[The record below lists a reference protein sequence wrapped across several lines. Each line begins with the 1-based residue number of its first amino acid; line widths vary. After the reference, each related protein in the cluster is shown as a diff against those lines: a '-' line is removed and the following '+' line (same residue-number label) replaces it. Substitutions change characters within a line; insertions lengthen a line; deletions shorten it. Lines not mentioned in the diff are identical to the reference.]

1 MTVCAISWPPLYAV
15 AAVIDHEAGHL
26 VATPRLDEFAAM
38 QAGSRN
44 SDPASDDWA
53 VAAHALF
60 DWATP
65 RWQDGKVV
73 IKTAEAIELF
83 KSAEIDWVTDSA
95 RAKSLLRKLGG
106 QNRTIWRME
115 RSIRGYV
122 FYQSELQ

>member
-83 KSAEIDWVTDSA
+83 KSAGTNIAPTLLLPQ
-95 RAKSLLRKLGG
+95 RALAGRPPTADQFYRILEYYLKLKPR
-106 QNRTIWRME
+106 QDA
-115 RSIRGYV
+115 
-122 FYQSELQ
+122 